1 MSGESEGLDQLAR
14 MALSTLRM
22 SLKGAKELL
31 FAAQDIAQALPGH
44 ETVKD
49 ELALAL
55 GAIETADREIC
66 KALGLM

>member
-14 MALSTLRM
+14 MALGTVRM
-22 SLKGAKELL
+22 SIKGCKELL

-44 ETVKD
+44 DTLKY
-49 ELALAL
+49 ELEHARGCL
-55 GAIETADREIC
+55 ESADREIC